1 MPWMYRWIQDNPP
14 KKNAICSI
22 KYLKNLAKKNKCRAL
37 TDKTYFGLSYHVE
50 KKNLSKQN
58 VQNYVAKT
66 ERKKN
71 QT

>member
-1 MPWMYRWIQDNPP
+1 MFNKIPG
-14 KKNAICSI
+14 
-22 KYLKNLAKKNKCRAL
+22 NLAKKNKCRAL

-71 QT
+71 QTWKYPKIN